1 MTKLCS
7 WRWVFCLVI
16 AVLGAACTPSEKKT
30 IRVAIGTQNA
40 TVNCATGGLLVREL
54 DLLERY
60 LPSEGPYKD
69 VHYEIA
75 WRDFSSGPPITAEM
89 IAGNLD
95 FGMMAD
101 FPAAMNG
108 IASRRAGKPTLYI
121 ATLSGSAAGA
131 GNGIVVPLDSP
142 AHTVADLKGKRIS
155 VPFGS
160 TAHGML
166 LRALSDVGLD
176 PERDV
181 TLVSQ
186 QPGEAEPA
194 LKAGTID
201 AHATFVPFAEL
212 FPFRGVARKIYDGAT
227 TQIPTSHGMLVRAA
241 YAEDHPEVVV
251 GLLRAVIEADRIV
264 ERDPERYSEVIEQVT
279 GVDAEVAYMFHGPLG
294 VQTRDVTLK
303 PQVLRGL
310 RVAADTLA
318 LLQRTN
324 ASLDVDRF
332 ADDRYLRQACEGVRR
347 EVRGAARAP
356 REGAPHGPR
365 RAHRGADRGAEA
377 RGAALGDR
385 RDQGPVVREP
395 GLGARGAPDARGRGP
410 AAPGHVRA
418 RPAHGAEAPR
428 RPGVVRREPGRR
440 PRRLP
445 VEGLRG
451 DLGPRAARR
460 RQAARRAQGPRR
472 AGAAGQRPVTS
483 PHAGAQRAMPT
494 PATGAHE
501 SCFDRLIRARP
512 QAPPTSSRSFEN
524 WVS

>member
-40 TVNCATGGLLVREL
+40 TISCATGGLLVREL
-54 DLLERY
+54 DLLKRY

-101 FPAAMNG
+101 FPAVMNG
-108 IASRRAGKPTLYI
+108 IASRQAGKPTLYI

-186 QPGEAEPA
+186 QPGEAEAA

-201 AHATFVPFAEL
+201 AHAAFVPFAEL

-332 ADDRYLRQACEGVRR
+332 ADDRYLRQACEASGVKYEERLAR
-347 EVRGAARAP
+347 HTKVPLTDRDARTGAPIAEPKRAAQLWVTGETRVRSYESPASALAARLALEAEGRQLRAMFVHDRHTGLKLLADQAWYAESP
-356 REGAPHGPR
+356 DGDLAAFLSKDYAETWARER
-365 RAHRGADRGAEA
+365 
-377 RGAALGDR
+377 
-385 RDQGPVVREP
+385 
-395 GLGARGAPDARGRGP
+395 
-410 AAPGHVRA
+410 
-418 RPAHGAEAPR
+418 
-428 RPGVVRREPGRR
+428 
-440 PRRLP
+440 
-445 VEGLRG
+445 RG
-451 DLGPRAARR
+451 DVRQLDELKARAA
-460 RQAARRAQGPRR
+460 QELQ
-472 AGAAGQRPVTS
+472 VN
-483 PHAGAQRAMPT
+483 
-494 PATGAHE
+494 
-501 SCFDRLIRARP
+501 
-512 QAPPTSSRSFEN
+512 AP
-524 WVS
+524 